1 MCQST
6 RCRAR
11 GLHEP
16 SESICSNLGTN
27 HESRRLFRSC
37 CYHPLHFCPRCN
49 RKFVAD
55 LLSDF
60 TESFIFI
67 VLSYYYIFNL
77 PCFLPLLQMS
87 TTDSILISIS
97 QIITSDIIYPMRPQ
111 ATPKQVNWFGR
122 AVSFVVAAFSLVLAL
137 TWKGSIIKL
146 YEVGAPSFNL
156 S

>member
-16 SESICSNLGTN
+16 SESICRNLGTN

-55 LLSDF
+55 LLSAF
-60 TESFIFI
+60 TESFIFTCSLI
-67 VLSYYYIFNL
+67 LLYLQSTF
-77 PCFLPLLQMS
+77 CFLPLLQMS

-122 AVSFVVAAFSLVLAL
+122 AVSFVVAALSLVLAL

-146 YEVGAPSFNL
+146 YEVGAPI
-156 S
+156 